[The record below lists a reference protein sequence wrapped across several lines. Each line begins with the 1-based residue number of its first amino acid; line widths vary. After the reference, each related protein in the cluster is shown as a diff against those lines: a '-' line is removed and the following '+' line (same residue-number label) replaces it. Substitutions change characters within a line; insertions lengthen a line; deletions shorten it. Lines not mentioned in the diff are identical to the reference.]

1 VKYLIDIINTD
12 NKTNIIQEMGHRQD
26 MTTSQRMEWDLDN
39 YKKRLKSNKG
49 HNYEYWVDDK
59 HNILLKTG
67 WELLSFSEKTKNQ
80 WGNTFGSNSTSS
92 EDYAIKKVMEL
103 REENNYAHI
112 ICGYDQNRQ
121 RTKMYSIIFKPKK
134 I

>member
-1 VKYLIDIINTD
+1 
-12 NKTNIIQEMGHRQD
+12 MGHRQD